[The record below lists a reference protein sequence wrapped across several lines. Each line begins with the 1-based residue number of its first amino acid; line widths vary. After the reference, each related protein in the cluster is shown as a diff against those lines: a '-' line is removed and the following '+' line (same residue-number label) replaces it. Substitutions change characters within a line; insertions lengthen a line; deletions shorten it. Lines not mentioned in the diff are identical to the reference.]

1 MEPERL
7 GITAPDGTR
16 LAGAVFAAGPGPAV
30 LIVHGLDSR
39 GENHHD
45 FARLLAG
52 RGLTAMTVDLRGHG
66 EGAGRL
72 DAGTP
77 GDVRAA
83 LDHLADAGHAPLGLR
98 GSSLGGFLS
107 VLVGGTDER
116 VRAIVALAT
125 ARGASI
131 ARRLEQ
137 AWPGEADL
145 DAAARS
151 PGRARLYVHARGDEV
166 VPWGHSMQLA
176 GASPSPVRLRVEMGG
191 DHRSLQHDPAIQE
204 RSADFLVEHL
214 GA

>member
-7 GITAPDGTR
+7 SITSPDGTR
-16 LAGAVFAAGPGPAV
+16 LAGAVFSGGPGPAA

-39 GENHHD
+39 GDNHHD

-52 RGLTAMTVDLRGHG
+52 RGLTAMTIDLRGHG
-66 EGAGRL
+66 DSAGQL

-77 GDVRAA
+77 GDLRAA
-83 LDHLADAGHAPLGLR
+83 LDHLAGLGHAPLGLR

-116 VRAIVALAT
+116 VRAIVAVAT

-131 ARRLEQ
+131 ARRLGQ
-137 AWPGEADL
+137 DWPAEADL
-145 DAAARS
+145 GAAARS
-151 PGRARLYVHARGDEV
+151 PGRARLYIHARGDEV

-176 GASPSPVRLRVEMGG
+176 GTSPPPVRLRVEMGG

-214 GA
+214 RA